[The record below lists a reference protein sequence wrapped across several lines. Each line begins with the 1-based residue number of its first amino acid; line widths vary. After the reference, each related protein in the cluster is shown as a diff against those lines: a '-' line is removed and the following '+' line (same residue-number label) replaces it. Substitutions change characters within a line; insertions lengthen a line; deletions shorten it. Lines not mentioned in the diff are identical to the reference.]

1 MAVETFKEFQKK
13 TGDPLKG
20 QTGLGYAYGV
30 SGKIDKA
37 NECLQLLM
45 QREKRDKD
53 VNLNMDFLVIYAGLN
68 DLDKVFYY
76 MGKSLDEGN
85 AAFFLRTHPFGENIR
100 KDLRFNELLIKAGC
114 KE

>member
-20 QTGLGYAYGV
+20 QTEWGYAYGV
-30 SGKIDKA
+30 SGKIDKV

-53 VNLNMDFLVIYAGLN
+53 VNLNMDFLV
-68 DLDKVFYY
+68 
-76 MGKSLDEGN
+76 
-85 AAFFLRTHPFGENIR
+85 FLRTHPFGENIR
-100 KDLRFNELLIKAGC
+100 KDPLFNELLIKAGFN
-114 KE
+114 K